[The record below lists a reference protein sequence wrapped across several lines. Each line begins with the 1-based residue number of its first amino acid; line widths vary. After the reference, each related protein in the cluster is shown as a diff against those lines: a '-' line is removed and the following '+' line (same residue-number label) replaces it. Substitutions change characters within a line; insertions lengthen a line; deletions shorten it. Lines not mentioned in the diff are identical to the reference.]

1 MVEPTQSRPDSPGRR
16 RAVGRLMRS
25 IGGLTVGLVLGQGS
39 GLRPAHAATEPLPGR
54 PRSLAPLLARA
65 TSRAE
70 PVVALFTRPGCPWC
84 EALRREQIGPLAREA
99 GARGLQVVEFD
110 VTDGRAFEPPA
121 SGTTASAS
129 ASGAS
134 ASASGASASASGASA
149 SGASGPWASA
159 RSPADLAARL
169 KGGVTPTVIFLG
181 GAGEIA
187 DRLVGYPSRD
197 FYAAYLEESIER
209 ASAALR
215 AGRR

>member
-1 MVEPTQSRPDSPGRR
+1 MVEPTQSRPASPGRR

-39 GLRPAHAATEPLPGR
+39 GLRPAHAATEPLPAR

-70 PVVALFTRPGCPWC
+70 PVVAL
-84 EALRREQIGPLAREA
+84 
-99 GARGLQVVEFD
+99 FD

-134 ASASGASASASGASA
+134 ASGASGA
-149 SGASGPWASA
+149 WASA

-169 KGGVTPTVIFLG
+169 KVGVTPTVVFLG
-181 GAGEIA
+181 STGEIA

-197 FYAAYLEESIER
+197 FYAAYLEERLER
-209 ASAALR
+209 ASASLR

>member
-1 MVEPTQSRPDSPGRR
+1 
-16 RAVGRLMRS
+16 MRS
-25 IGGLTVGLVLGQGS
+25 IGGLTVGLVLGQGP
-39 GLRPAHAATEPLPGR
+39 GLRPAHAATEPLPAR

-110 VTDGRAFEPPA
+110 VTDSRAFEPPA

-134 ASASGASASASGASA
+134 ASGASA
-149 SGASGPWASA
+149 SGAWATA

-169 KGGVTPTVIFLG
+169 KVGVTPTVIFLG

-197 FYAAYLEESIER
+197 FYAAYLEERIER
-209 ASAALR
+209 ASATLS

>member
-1 MVEPTQSRPDSPGRR
+1 M
-16 RAVGRLMRS
+16 
-25 IGGLTVGLVLGQGS
+25 
-39 GLRPAHAATEPLPGR
+39 
-54 PRSLAPLLARA
+54 LARTA
-65 TSRAE
+65 SRAE

-129 ASGAS
+129 GAPGSGAS
-134 ASASGASASASGASA
+134 ASASASGASA
-149 SGASGPWASA
+149 SGASGAWATA

-169 KGGVTPTVIFLG
+169 KVGVTPTVIFLG
-181 GAGEIA
+181 GTGEIA

-197 FYAAYLEESIER
+197 FYAAYLEERIER
-209 ASAALR
+209 ASATLR
-215 AGRR
+215 DGRR

>member
-39 GLRPAHAATEPLPGR
+39 GLRPAHAATEPLPAR

-129 ASGAS
+129 GAP
-134 ASASGASASASGASA
+134 G
-149 SGASGPWASA
+149 SGASGAWATA

-169 KGGVTPTVIFLG
+169 KVGVTPTVIFLG

-197 FYAAYLEESIER
+197 FYAAYLEEKIER
-209 ASAALR
+209 ASAILS